1 MSPNVTAPIQKK
13 KKCRYPLLASNS
25 CLQIQLSR
33 SRRLQFHHVL
43 SSPHF
48 LRNLLTNSTTGFY
61 VYSLYYFTFLH
72 FLWLIE
78 TGLKTKVTKFK
89 FIPLLFCYKVD
100 VLFCEELH
108 SIALFSL
115 CNLQLFF
122 TVAVLDFSLE
132 LQRKQYIIFIKF
144 PV

>member
-1 MSPNVTAPIQKK
+1 MLLVLHHQSK

-33 SRRLQFHHVL
+33 LRRLQFHHVH

-61 VYSLYYFTFLH
+61 VYSLNYFTFLH
-72 FLWLIE
+72 FFWLTK
-78 TGLKTKVTKFK
+78 TGLKTEVKKFEL
-89 FIPLLFCYKVD
+89 IPLLFCYEED

-108 SIALFSL
+108 SIALL
-115 CNLQLFF
+115 
-122 TVAVLDFSLE
+122 V
-132 LQRKQYIIFIKF
+132 
-144 PV
+144 